1 MRIFIVGPMA
11 SGKSTLGKKLAQTLE
26 IDFLDTDNEIE
37 KKAGAEISWI
47 FEVEGEEGFRER
59 ERKALQKSA
68 EKDNVVISTGGG
80 IVTIEENRDLM
91 IAKGKVVYLKTPI
104 EIQLKRTENDKKRP
118 LLSQGSREQTLRV
131 LKKERDPQYEE
142 IADITINQDQQKNRN
157 AVIDEIID
165 KLSKLI
171 R

>member
-47 FEVEGEEGFRER
+47 FEVEGEDGFRER
-59 ERKALQKSA
+59 ESKALQKSV

-80 IVTIEENRDLM
+80 VVTIEENRDLM

-104 EIQLKRTENDKKRP
+104 EIQLSRTENDKKRP

-142 IADITINQDQQKNRN
+142 IADITINQDQQKNSN
-157 AVIDEIID
+157 GVIDEIID
-165 KLSKLI
+165 KLSN
-171 R
+171 

>member
-11 SGKSTLGKKLAQTLE
+11 SGKSTLGKKLAQTLK
-26 IDFLDTDNEIE
+26 IDFFDTDNEIE
-37 KKAGAEISWI
+37 KRAGAEISWI

-80 IVTIEENRDLM
+80 IVTIEENRELM
-91 IAKGKVVYLKTPI
+91 IAKGKVVYLQTPI

-118 LLSQGSREQTLRV
+118 LLSQGNREQALRV
-131 LKKERDPQYEE
+131 LKEERDPHYKE
-142 IADITINQDQQKNRN
+142 IADITINHNQQKNRN

-165 KLSKLI
+165 KLSN
-171 R
+171 

>member
-1 MRIFIVGPMA
+1 MRIFIVGPVA

-37 KKAGAEISWI
+37 KRAGAEISWI

-118 LLSQGSREQTLRV
+118 LLSQGNRELTLRV
-131 LKKERDPQYEE
+131 LKEERDPQYKE
-142 IADITINQDQQKNRN
+142 IADITINHDQQKNRN
-157 AVIDEIID
+157 AVINEIID
-165 KLSKLI
+165 KLSN
-171 R
+171 

>member
-37 KKAGAEISWI
+37 KRAGAEISWI

-59 ERKALQKSA
+59 EKKALQKSV

-118 LLSQGSREQTLRV
+118 LLSQGNREQTLRV
-131 LKKERDPQYEE
+131 LKKERDPQYKE
-142 IADITINQDQQKNRN
+142 IADITINHDQQKNRN
-157 AVIDEIID
+157 AVIDEIIN
-165 KLSKLI
+165 KLSN
-171 R
+171 

>member
-47 FEVEGEEGFRER
+47 FEVEGEDGFRER
-59 ERKALQKSA
+59 ESKALQKSV

-91 IAKGKVVYLKTPI
+91 SAKGKVVYLKTPI
-104 EIQLKRTENDKKRP
+104 EIQLNRTENDKKRP
-118 LLSQGSREQTLRV
+118 LLSPGSREKTLRV

-157 AVIDEIID
+157 VVIDEIID
-165 KLSKLI
+165 KLSN
-171 R
+171 

>member
-1 MRIFIVGPMA
+1 MA

-37 KKAGAEISWI
+37 KRAGAEISWI
-47 FEVEGEEGFRER
+47 FEIEGEEGFRER

-118 LLSQGSREQTLRV
+118 LLSQGNREQTLRV
-131 LKKERDPQYEE
+131 LKKERDPQYKE
-142 IADITINQDQQKNRN
+142 IADITINHDQQKNRN

-165 KLSKLI
+165 KLSN
-171 R
+171 

>member
-47 FEVEGEEGFRER
+47 FEVEGEDGFRER
-59 ERKALQKSA
+59 ESKALQKSV

-80 IVTIEENRDLM
+80 IVTIKENRDLM

-104 EIQLKRTENDKKRP
+104 EIQLHRTENDIKKAFAF
-118 LLSQGSREQTLRV
+118 SGQQGTDS
-131 LKKERDPQYEE
+131 
-142 IADITINQDQQKNRN
+142 
-157 AVIDEIID
+157 
-165 KLSKLI
+165 
-171 R
+171 

>member
-47 FEVEGEEGFRER
+47 FEVEGEDGFRER
-59 ERKALQKSA
+59 ESKALQKSV

-131 LKKERDPQYEE
+131 LKEERDPQYKE
-142 IADITINQDQQKNRN
+142 IADITINHDQQKSRN

-165 KLSKLI
+165 KLSN
-171 R
+171 

>member
-37 KKAGAEISWI
+37 RRAGAEISWI

-59 ERKALQKSA
+59 EIKALQKSV

-80 IVTIEENRDLM
+80 IVTIKENRDLM

-118 LLSQGSREQTLRV
+118 LLSQGNREQTLRI
-131 LKKERDPQYEE
+131 LKEEREPKYEE
-142 IADITINQDQQKNRN
+142 IANITIIQGQQKNRN

-165 KLSKLI
+165 KLSN
-171 R
+171 

>member
-37 KKAGAEISWI
+37 KRAGAEISWI

-91 IAKGKVVYLKTPI
+91 TAKGKVVYLKTPI

-118 LLSQGSREQTLRV
+118 LLSQGNREQTLRV
-131 LKKERDPQYEE
+131 LKKERDPQYKE
-142 IADITINQDQQKNRN
+142 IADITINHDQQKNRN

-165 KLSKLI
+165 KLSN
-171 R
+171 

>member
-47 FEVEGEEGFRER
+47 FEVEGEDGFRER
-59 ERKALQKSA
+59 ESKALQKSV

>member
-26 IDFLDTDNEIE
+26 VDFLDTDNEIE
-37 KKAGAEISWI
+37 KRAGAEISWI
-47 FEVEGEEGFRER
+47 FEIEGEEGFRER

-68 EKDNVVISTGGG
+68 ERDNVVISTGGG
-80 IVTIEENRDLM
+80 IVSIEENRDLM

-104 EIQLKRTENDKKRP
+104 EILLKRTENDKKRP
-118 LLSQGSREQTLRV
+118 LLSQGNREQTLRV
-131 LKKERDPQYEE
+131 LKEQRDPQYKE
-142 IADITINQDQQKNRN
+142 IADITINHDQQKNRN

-165 KLSKLI
+165 KLSN
-171 R
+171 

>member
-37 KKAGAEISWI
+37 KRAGAEISWI
-47 FEVEGEEGFRER
+47 FEVEGEDGFRER
-59 ERKALQKSA
+59 ESKALQKSV

-118 LLSQGSREQTLRV
+118 LLSQGNREQTLRA
-131 LKKERDPQYEE
+131 LKEERDPQYEE
-142 IADITINQDQQKNRN
+142 IADITINHDQQKNRN

-165 KLSKLI
+165 KLSN
-171 R
+171 

>member
-37 KKAGAEISWI
+37 KRAGAEISWI

-59 ERKALQKSA
+59 ERKVLQKSA

-118 LLSQGSREQTLRV
+118 LLSQGNREQTLRV
-131 LKKERDPQYEE
+131 LKEERDPQYKE
-142 IADITINQDQQKNRN
+142 IADITINHDQQKSRN

-165 KLSKLI
+165 KLSN
-171 R
+171 

>member
-37 KKAGAEISWI
+37 KRAGAEISWI

-59 ERKALQKSA
+59 ERKALQKSV

-80 IVTIEENRDLM
+80 IVTIEENRELM

-118 LLSQGSREQTLRV
+118 LLSQGNRELTLRV
-131 LKKERDPQYEE
+131 LKEERDPQYKE
-142 IADITINQDQQKNRN
+142 IADITINHDQQKNRN

-165 KLSKLI
+165 KLSN
-171 R
+171 

>member
-37 KKAGAEISWI
+37 KRAGAEISWI

-59 ERKALQKSA
+59 ERKALQRSA

-91 IAKGKVVYLKTPI
+91 IAKGKVVYLQTPI

-118 LLSQGSREQTLRV
+118 LLSQGNREQTLRV
-131 LKKERDPQYEE
+131 LKKERDPQYKE
-142 IADITINQDQQKNRN
+142 IADITINHDQQKNRN

-165 KLSKLI
+165 KLSN
-171 R
+171 

>member
-47 FEVEGEEGFRER
+47 FEVEGEDGFRER
-59 ERKALQKSA
+59 ESKALQKSV

-104 EIQLKRTENDKKRP
+104 EIQLNRTENDKKRP
-118 LLSQGSREQTLRV
+118 LLSQDSREQTLRV

-157 AVIDEIID
+157 VVIDEIID
-165 KLSKLI
+165 KLSN
-171 R
+171 

>member
-47 FEVEGEEGFRER
+47 FEVEGEDGFRER
-59 ERKALQKSA
+59 ESKALQKSV

-91 IAKGKVVYLKTPI
+91 SAKGKVVYLKTPI
-104 EIQLKRTENDKKRP
+104 EIQLNRTENDKKRP
-118 LLSQGSREQTLRV
+118 LLSPGSREKTLRV

-157 AVIDEIID
+157 TVIDEIID
-165 KLSKLI
+165 KLSN
-171 R
+171 